1 MGNQVAKGRDNDE
14 LIKNLKESGHI
25 TSKKFER
32 LFKAVDRGNYFLE
45 EEIENAYNDSAWK
58 HGNFHVSAP
67 CIYANAIVALDIKP
81 GNSFLNIGSGTG
93 YFSTLVGLLL
103 GVNGINHGI
112 ELHTDVVEFA
122 EKQVKQFI
130 QHGKFFDWYDFC
142 PPQFVVGNCLD
153 IERGNNL
160 YDRVYCGAEV
170 ADHSIDF
177 LKRFL
182 RIGGILVLPHNDV
195 LKKITRQ
202 SENHWVER
210 RLLTVTFASL
220 ILNKPDQNTRPVL
233 PQMTASSL
241 NNICRSVIRRHL
253 RNHLIPF
260 TPGPTDD
267 EENIEHVFELDDENP
282 QNNHFHRLLEQLP
295 DDEEVAMEYYFD
307 DSTNSE
313 SSDTDSESLYSGES
327 NELFQF
333 NRDFDSISVS
343 SSSSLIDEDD
353 PSEDHFRARV
363 RQSQDNFYNSFFK
376 LNVPLLIQ
384 KFLTYN
390 RPHSI

>member
-1 MGNQVAKGRDNDE
+1 MK
-14 LIKNLKESGHI
+14 
-25 TSKKFER
+25 
-32 LFKAVDRGNYFLE
+32 YFR
-45 EEIENAYNDSAWK
+45 
-58 HGNFHVSAP
+58 
-67 CIYANAIVALDIKP
+67 
-81 GNSFLNIGSGTG
+81 
-93 YFSTLVGLLL
+93 
-103 GVNGINHGI
+103 
-112 ELHTDVVEFA
+112 
-122 EKQVKQFI
+122 
-130 QHGKFFDWYDFC
+130 YDFC

-267 EENIEHVFELDDENP
+267 EENIKHVFELDDDNP